1 MNNNNNNKLSKLL
14 YKIFFYIIMENI
26 EDLLKEVSELEN
38 SIINNINRINI
49 IIIKVNKNEIE
60 NIIKKKQNI
69 KNNKISNILLNEIVD
84 KIKKN
89 YCNNEYEIKYLLN
102 FSIKKDMNE
111 LENLNNETIKDKKN
125 YELNILNKLENINN
139 NNIFFTKV
147 NSLIFILNKSEK
159 IYYIKRRKQKNNI
172 TKKLN
177 K

>member
-1 MNNNNNNKLSKLL
+1 
-14 YKIFFYIIMENI
+14 MEDI
-26 EDLLKEVSELEN
+26 EDLLKEVNELEN
-38 SIINNINRINI
+38 NTVNNINKINI

-60 NIIKKKQNI
+60 DIMKKKQNI
-69 KNNKISNILLNEIVD
+69 KNNNISNILLNEIVD
-84 KIKKN
+84 KIKNN

-125 YELNILNKLENINN
+125 YELNILKKLENINN
-139 NNIFFTKV
+139 NDIFFTKV

-159 IYYIKRRKQKNNI
+159 IYYIKRKKQKNNI

>member
-1 MNNNNNNKLSKLL
+1 
-14 YKIFFYIIMENI
+14 MEDI
-26 EDLLKEVSELEN
+26 ENLLKEVNELEN
-38 SIINNINRINI
+38 NTVNNINKINI

-60 NIIKKKQNI
+60 DIMKKKQNI

-84 KIKKN
+84 KIKNN

-125 YELNILNKLENINN
+125 YELNILKKLENINN
-139 NNIFFTKV
+139 NNDIFFTKV

-159 IYYIKRRKQKNNI
+159 IYYIKRKKEKKNI
-172 TKKLN
+172 TKKLKN
-177 K
+177 

>member
-1 MNNNNNNKLSKLL
+1 
-14 YKIFFYIIMENI
+14 MENI

-125 YELNILNKLENINN
+125 YELNILKKLENINN

>member
-125 YELNILNKLENINN
+125 YELNILKKLENIKN

>member
-1 MNNNNNNKLSKLL
+1 
-14 YKIFFYIIMENI
+14 
-26 EDLLKEVSELEN
+26 
-38 SIINNINRINI
+38 
-49 IIIKVNKNEIE
+49 
-60 NIIKKKQNI
+60 
-69 KNNKISNILLNEIVD
+69 
-84 KIKKN
+84 
-89 YCNNEYEIKYLLN
+89 
-102 FSIKKDMNE
+102 MNE

-125 YELNILNKLENINN
+125 YELNILKKLENINN

>member
-1 MNNNNNNKLSKLL
+1 
-14 YKIFFYIIMENI
+14 MENI

-69 KNNKISNILLNEIVD
+69 KNNKISNNLLNEIVD

-111 LENLNNETIKDKKN
+111 LENLNNEKIKDKKN
-125 YELNILNKLENINN
+125 YELNILKKLENINN

>member
-125 YELNILNKLENINN
+125 YELNILKKLENINN